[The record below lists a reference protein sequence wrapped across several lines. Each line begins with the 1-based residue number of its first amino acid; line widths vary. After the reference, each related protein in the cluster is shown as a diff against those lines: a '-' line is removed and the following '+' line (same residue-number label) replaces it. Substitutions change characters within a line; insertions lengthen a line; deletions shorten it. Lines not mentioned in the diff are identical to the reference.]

1 MRKCRNI
8 VVSLAAV
15 MLGSILTAVAAP
27 AAVAADAFTI
37 SFLYEDSFAGVDPP
51 TTSWSTNDTMVL
63 LPNSG
68 HWDLLNGT
76 ADVYG
81 YNDSIGLLTHRGTR
95 GLGVNGNEDDEV
107 DSYGRPE
114 RIEITFD
121 APHYLSYLEVRS
133 LFDNEGPG
141 GEPEEGDID
150 LYLRGNFVANYHIV
164 GVQGSG
170 TNGTWSKSVPD
181 ILVDK
186 IVYYVKKSDTYWK
199 WSEFAVAKLV
209 VKPAPSLEEVPA
221 ITPLGFIV
229 ALVSLFGLA
238 AVAMREYIKGK
249 QKEKQ
254 M

>member
-8 VVSLAAV
+8 VVLLAAV
-15 MLGSILTAVAAP
+15 MLGSILTAVSAP
-27 AAVAADAFTI
+27 AAVAADVFTI

-81 YNDSIGLLTHRGTR
+81 YNNSIGLLTHRGTR

-107 DSYGRPE
+107 DSYDRPE

-121 APHYLSYLEVRS
+121 TPHYLSYLEVRS
-133 LFDNEGPG
+133 LFHNESYQGKNVT
-141 GEPEEGDID
+141 EEGDID
-150 LYLRGNFVANYHIV
+150 LYLHGNFVANYHIV
-164 GVQGSG
+164 GVQGSS

-209 VKPAPSLEEVPA
+209 VKPAPSPEEVPA

-238 AVAMREYIKGK
+238 AVAMREMHKR
-249 QKEKQ
+249 
-254 M
+254 